1 MYARITWPMKTLL
14 AVIGQNLDMR
24 CYLITGFLATELQT
38 CFPLVSK
45 TIQYTQYTVQCTQY
59 TVQCTLFFLL
69 GNVIDNIYLANVWK
83 AHSYFPH
90 CCLAF
95 IAVVPKNSKKSKYVM
110 HLINGHCTV
119 RCITTKDVFVVR
131 LVRH

>member
-1 MYARITWPMKTLL
+1 MKTLL

-59 TVQCTLFFLL
+59 TVQCTLYTVQCTLFFFTWKCYREHLL
-69 GNVIDNIYLANVWK
+69 GKCLKSTQLFSSLLFGLY
-83 AHSYFPH
+83 
-90 CCLAF
+90 CCC
-95 IAVVPKNSKKSKYVM
+95 SQEQ
-110 HLINGHCTV
+110 
-119 RCITTKDVFVVR
+119 
-131 LVRH
+131 

>member
-1 MYARITWPMKTLL
+1 MKTLL

-24 CYLITGFLATELQT
+24 CYLITGFLAAELQT

-69 GNVIDNIYLANVWK
+69 GNVIENIYLANV
-83 AHSYFPH
+83 
-90 CCLAF
+90 
-95 IAVVPKNSKKSKYVM
+95 
-110 HLINGHCTV
+110 
-119 RCITTKDVFVVR
+119 
-131 LVRH
+131 